1 MSEENVEVARQAIA
15 AWNAGDMERLREL
28 YAPDAIA
35 RPLAGA
41 PERGPFVG
49 RDEIM
54 GYFGR
59 LRDAFDRDSIHVSD
73 YRSIGDR
80 VVVLLAWKA
89 AGHGPAIDTE
99 VAFLYTIRG
108 GRVLELETFRGHDEA
123 LKAAGLSE

>member
-1 MSEENVEVARQAIA
+1 MSQENVEIARQAIDA
-15 AWNAGDMERLREL
+15 YNAGNMERLRML
-28 YAPDAIA
+28 YNPDAIA

-73 YRSIGDR
+73 YRSVGDR

-99 VAFLYTIRG
+99 MAFVYTIRD

-123 LKAAGLSE
+123 LRVVGLSE